1 MPALP
6 PELVAWLQPGA
17 IGAGLAVVW
26 ADVRGQSR
34 RIDDLREEIKANEAR
49 QREEMK
55 QFREAMKASEDRHQQ
70 EIKANEVRQREEMK
84 QFREAM
90 KANEARQREEMKQF
104 REEMKEIRADMKANE
119 VRQQQ
124 EMREFREEMKEIRA
138 ELAEIKANNRV
149 MNEKLDRLTEA
160 AMAVR

>member
-49 QREEMK
+49 QRDEMK
-55 QFREAMKASEDRHQQ
+55 EFREAMKASEDRHQQ
-70 EIKANEVRQREEMK
+70 E
-84 QFREAM
+84 
-90 KANEARQREEMKQF
+90 
-104 REEMKEIRADMKANE
+104 MKEIRADMKASE
-119 VRQQQ
+119 DRHQQ
-124 EMREFREEMKEIRA
+124 ERKEIRA
-138 ELAEIKANNRV
+138 DRKALNESRV
-149 MNEKLDRLTEA
+149 PVERPWPLRGDG
-160 AMAVR
+160 